1 MYQQTNLFKM
11 KLIIEKGEYRAIW
24 TALTDICKAYY
35 LPYHSIK
42 GSDYPINV
50 NGYTISKIKY
60 KTKW

>member
-1 MYQQTNLFKM
+1 MQ

-24 TALTDICKAYY
+24 TALTDVCKAYG

-42 GSDYPINV
+42 GSDYPITV

-60 KTKW
+60 KTK

>member
-1 MYQQTNLFKM
+1 MN
-11 KLIIEKGEYRAIW
+11 KLIIEKGDYRAIW

-42 GSDYPINV
+42 GASYPIIV

-60 KTKW
+60 KTK